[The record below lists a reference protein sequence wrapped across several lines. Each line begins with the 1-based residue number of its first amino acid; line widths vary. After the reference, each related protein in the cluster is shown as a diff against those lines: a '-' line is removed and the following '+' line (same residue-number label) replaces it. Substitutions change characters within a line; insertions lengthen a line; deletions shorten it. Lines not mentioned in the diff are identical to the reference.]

1 MKALIV
7 DDEIYA
13 VKGLMAGVSWQEAGI
28 DEVYEAYHADMAKE
42 MLRKH
47 DIDIMICDIEMPEQS
62 GLELMEWV
70 KEEGMRLETVV
81 LTCHSEF
88 RYAQKALQLG
98 GSDYILKPV
107 IYRELEQVLQ
117 ALGRK
122 VEEQRQADHEG
133 ERYHQLAELWQGQKP
148 LLTERYWKDLLDG
161 RERPDASWLERIRL
175 AADVDAQL
183 IGTIRP
189 LLISVENWEK
199 DIDERDER
207 VMEFA
212 LRKAA
217 EEILLE
223 SLPGAVVEDYR
234 GNSLILIYEGG
245 AAAQRLEELCDR
257 YREAC
262 RTYFYCKMTVY
273 IGDAVPLKNLR
284 GEYLG
289 LLHEEYRNV
298 SISWSSIPAG
308 AASRGERH
316 ADALQPDS
324 TALLEW
330 ADLLE
335 QGGIESMRARLEE
348 LLMPGAA
355 VTVETLTAYAYGL
368 MQAAYLTLHRKGFP
382 AFMLHQYR
390 EDFDVSAAT
399 RSVQRFRAWSEG
411 MLGQIGVLLQSRR
424 SESPVLRQI
433 KAYIA
438 DHMDRDV
445 TREELAEHVFLNPAY
460 LSRLFRKE
468 TGKVLTDY
476 ILQEKMRAA
485 AQRLTGTDESV
496 SAIAAGLGYGNFSY
510 FARLFRKVYG
520 KNPHEFRKIGT
531 DSSATPGA

>member
-1 MKALIV
+1 
-7 DDEIYA
+7 
-13 VKGLMAGVSWQEAGI
+13 
-28 DEVYEAYHADMAKE
+28 
-42 MLRKH
+42 
-47 DIDIMICDIEMPEQS
+47 MPEQS

-262 RTYFYCKMTVY
+262 RTYFYCKMSVY